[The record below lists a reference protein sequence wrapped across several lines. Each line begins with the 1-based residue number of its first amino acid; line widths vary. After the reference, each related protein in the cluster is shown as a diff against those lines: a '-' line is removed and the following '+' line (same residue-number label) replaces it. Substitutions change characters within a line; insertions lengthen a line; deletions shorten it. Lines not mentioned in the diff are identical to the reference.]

1 MQSDDSPQTV
11 HFVPLPPTVASLAKV
26 PAWQLALDIIDL
38 FRILLLLVVAHAA
51 AIVLHLAIVVY
62 RLQNPCP
69 CHA

>member
-11 HFVPLPPTVASLAKV
+11 HFVPLPPVVSLAKV

-51 AIVLHLAIVVY
+51 AIVLHLVIVIY
-62 RLQNPCP
+62 CLQYPCP
-69 CHA
+69 RLA

>member
-11 HFVPLPPTVASLAKV
+11 HFVPLPPVVSLAKV

-51 AIVLHLAIVVY
+51 AIVLHLIIVIY
-62 RLQNPCP
+62 CLQYPCP
-69 CHA
+69 RLA

>member
-11 HFVPLPPTVASLAKV
+11 HFVPLPPVASLAKV

-51 AIVLHLAIVVY
+51 AIVLHLVIVIY
-62 RLQNPCP
+62 CLQYPCP
-69 CHA
+69 RLA

>member
-11 HFVPLPPTVASLAKV
+11 HFVPLPPVVSLAKV

-38 FRILLLLVVAHAA
+38 FRILLLLVVAHAS
-51 AIVLHLAIVVY
+51 AIALHLVIIVY

-69 CHA
+69 CLA